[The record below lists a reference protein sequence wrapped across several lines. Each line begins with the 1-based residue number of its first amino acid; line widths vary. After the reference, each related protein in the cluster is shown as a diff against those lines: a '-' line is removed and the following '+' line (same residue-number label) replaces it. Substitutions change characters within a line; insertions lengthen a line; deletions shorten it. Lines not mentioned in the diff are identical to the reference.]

1 VDRKGNSELVRKENM
16 MTQKLNAN
24 RSIGWPTLAVAAATF
39 LVLAVS
45 GCAPQADVAAV
56 ETNAADHHELIE
68 EVRALDDALTEAILA
83 DDIDSM
89 LAVYAED
96 PISLPNMSPRMD
108 GIEAIRAS
116 YDQMSA
122 AGVKILSIETDP
134 TDVWE
139 AGDHVIAIGWYK
151 ISLQPPGMPTPID
164 DKGKFLTVY
173 VRQEDGSLKVKAE
186 ITNTDMDLMAMGS
199 GESE

>member
-1 VDRKGNSELVRKENM
+1 MKAFRCVVLSV
-16 MTQKLNAN
+16 
-24 RSIGWPTLAVAAATF
+24 VALGFAI
-39 LVLAVS
+39 V
-45 GCAPQADVAAV
+45 AP
-56 ETNAADHHELIE
+56 ADHHELIE
-68 EVRALDDALTEAILA
+68 EVRALDDALEEAVLA

-96 PISLPNMSPRMD
+96 PISLPNRSPRMD

-116 YDQMSA
+116 LEA
-122 AGVKILSIETDP
+122 GGVKFLSIETDP